1 MKILSGIVIMVAILN
16 VLLVGCANASATATQ
31 NASALIPVTSSNKS
45 QQNMGSGENVV
56 RLLDPSLSSPNNM
69 TMGLGSGEN
78 VVRPINNYGS
88 SQSIVSR
95 NGENVVP
102 PPGTKGDDAL
112 HLSSP

>member
-1 MKILSGIVIMVAILN
+1 MKKLSGIITMVAILS
-16 VLLVGCANASATATQ
+16 VLLVGCANTSAASTQ
-31 NASALIPVTSSNKS
+31 NASALIPVTSSNQS

-56 RLLDPSLSSPNNM
+56 RPIDPSLSSPNNV

-95 NGENVVP
+95 NGENVIP

-112 HLSSP
+112 HPSSP